1 MHEDITEHIAYDKG
15 YQEAK
20 YKYMNNLN
28 WIKIE
33 DDERTFPEQ
42 GRRLLYFF
50 EGTGIS
56 LGFYYGR
63 DEDYPDPNNHVFG
76 SNAGFLTG
84 DVTHYCYISYPDA
97 EEAVEWRIEADKEFF
112 EETKKEIFKMKE
124 PMTQEQI
131 DSVRESSFGR

>member
-1 MHEDITEHIAYDKG
+1 M
-15 YQEAK
+15 
-20 YKYMNNLN
+20 
-28 WIKIE
+28 
-33 DDERTFPEQ
+33 FPSYPLM
-42 GRRLLYFF
+42 LLYFF
-50 EGTGIS
+50 EGTGIW